1 MAFEVGHGSYGL
13 LPPVSYTH
21 LDVYKRQALAI
32 AKYYREVIF
41 TDMNQL
47 REIIDALEVLVPSDI
62 WPYPTYGEI
71 LYSVK

>member
-1 MAFEVGHGSYGL
+1 MEA
-13 LPPVSYTH
+13 
-21 LDVYKRQALAI
+21 DVEKVDETQEALAI